1 MLYSN
6 AAESSQASLAPTA
19 DVNVKFARTSTKM
32 KYERT
37 GVILCTEKYDACVL
51 FYSDILNL
59 PILEVLDDE
68 HSKLTVLSFG
78 KNTYLMV
85 ETGGKAIPSGKNLN
99 QNPVWLRF
107 NVNSVE
113 DAARELLDK
122 GIRVNIRKEIWGT
135 VGDFMDPDGN
145 ICSIR
150 EQPSTRP
157 SY

>member
-1 MLYSN
+1 
-6 AAESSQASLAPTA
+6 
-19 DVNVKFARTSTKM
+19 M

-37 GVILCTEKYDACVL
+37 GVILCTEKYDECVA
-51 FYSDILNL
+51 FYSDILSL

-107 NVNSVE
+107 NVKNVE
-113 DAARELLDK
+113 GASQELLEK
-122 GIRVNIRKEIWGT
+122 GINVKIRREIWGT

-145 ICSIR
+145 ICSFR
-150 EQPSTRP
+150 EEPSGKP
-157 SY
+157 SF

>member
-1 MLYSN
+1 M
-6 AAESSQASLAPTA
+6 
-19 DVNVKFARTSTKM
+19 KF
-32 KYERT
+32 ERT
-37 GVILCTEKYDACVL
+37 GVILCTEKYAECVA
-51 FYSDILNL
+51 FYSNVLSL

-107 NVNSVE
+107 NVKNVE
-113 DAARELLDK
+113 GASQELLEK
-122 GIRVNIRKEIWGT
+122 GINVKIRREIWGT

-145 ICSIR
+145 ICSFR
-150 EQPSTRP
+150 EESSGKPSF
-157 SY
+157 